1 MFQEEE
7 EEAVEGLF
15 CFTHHPFWKD
25 IEKKMF
31 YVAFTSCHSKYPK
44 LVRESAFHCLSSM
57 CLCGG

>member
-1 MFQEEE
+1 MFQEEEEE

-44 LVRESAFHCLSSM
+44 LVR
-57 CLCGG
+57 